1 MDRTKLSYSRIL
13 INDSNNDY
21 ISNTLFEEEQ
31 HIKDEIKKRKL
42 KLIGL
47 GSLYIVLILVSFTLL
62 A

>member
-1 MDRTKLSYSRIL
+1 MDITKLSNSRIL
-13 INDSNNDY
+13 INDNNDDY

-31 HIKDEIKKRKL
+31 HIQDEIKKRKL